1 MRKQATRIYLD
12 SRYALPDGSLEIPGG
27 GIECDPAD
35 RIWLSEFS
43 TAASWHTI
51 DESNQILYVI
61 EAIVPGFVW
70 NRRAVP
76 LTPGPHDMDSLAAE
90 IARALNGPGE
100 NTAVM
105 GTYSCARVS
114 GALGG
119 GAGGSSLTSSPA
131 PTASS
136 DSLAMT

>member
-1 MRKQATRIYLD
+1 MRKHATRVYLD

-27 GIECDPAD
+27 GLECDPTD
-35 RIWLSEFS
+35 RVWLSEFS

-51 DESNQILYVI
+51 DESNQIPYVI

-76 LTPGPHDMDSLAAE
+76 LTPGPRDMDSLAAE
-90 IARALNGPGE
+90 IARALNGPGK

-105 GTYSCARVS
+105 GTYTSQAPLAAALVARRT
-114 GALGG
+114 
-119 GAGGSSLTSSPA
+119 SLTSSPA
-131 PTASS
+131 PTAF
-136 DSLAMT
+136 